1 MKETWAKLLGLE
13 GQERPEESLVY
24 IEIDRIEGNPFQPR
38 KEFDQGKIDE
48 LSQSIKTYG
57 LLQPIL
63 VTENDNKYQI
73 VAGERRFMA
82 CQKLGWVKIPAI
94 IKEINTSGMAA
105 IALIENLQRENLHYM
120 EEAQGYNRLIEE
132 FGLTQEVL
140 AQRLGK
146 NQSTIANK
154 LRLLK
159 LPEGVKEE
167 IKGGNL
173 TERHARALLKLEK
186 EKEQEKVVKRVLEEN
201 LNVNQTEKLIE
212 ESLNKQIDSPK
223 EKKKKK
229 KVVIRDIRIFLNT
242 IRQAI
247 KIIKKAGMTPLVTET
262 DREDHYEIVIKL
274 PKDRG

>member
-13 GQERPEESLVY
+13 GQERPEEHLVY

-73 VAGERRFMA
+73 IAGERRFMA
-82 CQKLGWVKIPAI
+82 CQKLGWGKIPAI

-159 LPEGVKEE
+159 LPEGVKEA

-173 TERHARALLKLEK
+173 TERHARSLLKLEK
-186 EKEQEKVVKRVLEEN
+186 EREQEKVVKRVLEEN
-201 LNVNQTEKLIE
+201 LNVSQTEKLIE

-262 DREDHYEIVIKL
+262 DREEHYEIVIKL

>member
-13 GQERPEESLVY
+13 GQERPEENLVY

-73 VAGERRFMA
+73 IAGERRFMA
-82 CQKLGWVKIPAI
+82 CQKLGWGKIPAI

-159 LPEGVKEE
+159 LPEGVKEA
-167 IKGGNL
+167 IKGGKL

-247 KIIKKAGMTPLVTET
+247 KIINKAGMTPLVTET
-262 DREDHYEIVIKL
+262 DREEHYEIVIKL